1 MCETSRDAV
10 FSIGLA
16 DGKSVSREW
25 NFDGYGRLIG
35 KDAAESYWLPMES
48 AKLRAKQVTSS
59 NGD

>member
-1 MCETSRDAV
+1 ML
-10 FSIGLA
+10 SIGLA
-16 DGKSVSREW
+16 DGKRVSREW

-35 KDAAESYWLPMES
+35 QDAAASYWLPMES